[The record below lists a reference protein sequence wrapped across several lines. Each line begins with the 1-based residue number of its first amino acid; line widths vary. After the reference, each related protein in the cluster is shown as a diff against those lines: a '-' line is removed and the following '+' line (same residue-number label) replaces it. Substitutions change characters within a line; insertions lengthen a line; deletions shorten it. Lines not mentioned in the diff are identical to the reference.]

1 MPMGARPRTKFRQ
14 TKFRQVEPMHNDFA
28 CMHDNRPHIFLVRFA
43 EPPAEQG
50 ATTWEAA
57 FGGENRN
64 NLRALVAPFLAASS
78 AAKGR
83 TGS

>member
-1 MPMGARPRTKFRQ
+1 
-14 TKFRQVEPMHNDFA
+14 
-28 CMHDNRPHIFLVRFA
+28 MHDNRPHIFLVRFA
-43 EPPAEQG
+43 EPPAEQC

-64 NLRALVAPFLAASS
+64 NLRALAAPFLAASS
-78 AAKGR
+78 EAKGR